1 MTENNIV
8 SKPRYGWLDSARGL
22 WLISMIAYHLCYDL
36 HYLFQQ
42 PLPWYTGSGGYLW
55 QQSILMGFLL
65 IAGFSAVLSHRPAR
79 RGWIIFGGGLLV
91 TAVTALFLPEE
102 AIWFGVLTL
111 IGCAYWLVAL
121 GRSLWKKL
129 PPLAAAAGALV
140 LFLLTKSVPG
150 GYLGF
155 GDSRLLELPAAL
167 YSTWAGAFLGF
178 PGPTFSSA
186 DYVPLLP
193 WVFLFFTGYFLGQ
206 QFLHREKCRVRLP
219 QGGAIPG
226 ISWIGRHSL
235 IVYLLHQPLLYGALT
250 LGNLLL

>member
-1 MTENNIV
+1 MTENNIA
-8 SKPRYGWLDSARGL
+8 SKPRYGWLDSVRGL

-42 PLPWYTGSGGYLW
+42 PLSWYTGDIGYFW

-91 TAVTALFLPEE
+91 TAVTVLFLPAET
-102 AIWFGVLTL
+102 IWFGVLTL
-111 IGCAYWLVAL
+111 IGCAYLLVAL
-121 GRSLWKKL
+121 GRSLWEKL
-129 PPLAAAAGALV
+129 PPATAAGGALV
-140 LFLLTKSVPG
+140 LFLLTKNLPA

-155 GDSRLLELPAAL
+155 GNLRLLDLPASL
-167 YSTWAGAFLGF
+167 YTTWGGAFLGF

-193 WVFLFFTGYFLGQ
+193 WVFLFFTGYFLGR
-206 QFLHREKCRVRLP
+206 QFLRKEKWRSKLP

-226 ISWIGRHSL
+226 ISWIGQHSL
-235 IVYLLHQPLLYGALT
+235 IVYLLHQPLLYGLLT
-250 LGNLLL
+250 LGKALL